1 MSASKGFVL
10 DANVFITAHQQYYR
24 FDVCP
29 GFWDA
34 LVRQHETQ
42 RACSI
47 DKVRDELLALDDKL
61 TTWAKRKALES
72 FFKGTT
78 DKAVIEAFRQMV
90 NWVQSQDQFTAE
102 AKAEFASVADGWV
115 VAYAK
120 ANDLTVVTHEEYA
133 ADVKRKVPIP
143 NVCLE
148 FKVDYVNTFEM
159 LASMKERFVLA
170 KRPAKK

>member
-1 MSASKGFVL
+1 MSASKCFVL

-34 LVRQHETQ
+34 LVRQHEAQ

-47 DKVRDELLALDDKL
+47 DKVRDELFELNDEL
-61 TTWAKRKALES
+61 TRWAKRKALES
-72 FFKGTT
+72 FFKGTA
-78 DKAVIEAFRQMV
+78 DKAVIDAFRQMV
-90 NWVQSQDQFTAE
+90 NWVQSQDQFTSE

-115 VAYAK
+115 VAYAM
-120 ANDLTVVTHEEYA
+120 ANDLTVVTLEEYA

-143 NVCLE
+143 NICLE
-148 FKVDYVNTFEM
+148 FKVPYVNTFEM
-159 LASMKERFVLA
+159 LEAMKECFVLA